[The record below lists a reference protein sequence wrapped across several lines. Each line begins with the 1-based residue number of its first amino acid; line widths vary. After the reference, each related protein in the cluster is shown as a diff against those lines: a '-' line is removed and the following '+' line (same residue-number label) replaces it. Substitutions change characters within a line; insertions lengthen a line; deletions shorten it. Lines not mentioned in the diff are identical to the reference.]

1 MRESCLRRSRSPR
14 RVICFCLFSVVT
26 LVAAYTGLLSGGR
39 AAVRA
44 LERGPAT
51 GGSGPPGFVASQA
64 WMQPRPVADGVSR
77 ARYPRMVRN
86 PANGDLHLTWEED
99 GQRVRYAYRSVEG
112 WTVSPYAWQ
121 GYAPAIAL
129 DGRGTPHIVYAAE
142 TDTSGRTQILHRA
155 AAEGWL
161 PTDISDTHGNS
172 QRPQISLLVDEQI
185 HVAWV
190 ETLDAVD
197 RVYHAISDDGGATW
211 PELRPVALGTSPSL
225 DAGGDQ
231 VWLAWQGAPQS
242 QTTSL
247 KGDPASDIYVSQWQP
262 APDPSLAG
270 EGDWSRAENVSQS
283 FEMGSYAPHIA
294 SGEGGKTYLVW
305 EEVALDGASSAVA
318 MAWRDGQGWREPIP
332 LSEGEGF
339 ASSPQISAGVDG
351 QMGIA
356 WDAGTSLRM
365 RQGGMDTWSADQTI
379 VTHDSGVADACL
391 LSDDTGLWQA
401 VFSVR
406 LVTKDTSLWL
416 LYQAAQAPFDTV
428 TPPASETPTPTTTA
442 SATTTPSGTPTTMA
456 TATTTIEA
464 TLPIPSVTPSV
475 QQTLPTP
482 SATATAQASPT
493 NTSSGAGTPTLTA
506 TATLTPTASP
516 TATRIPTV
524 EPTLPTPTK
533 TAPVA
538 QTPWA
543 YLALMIKDPGSAD
556 NPIPVSVERAPD
568 RNRPDTPTLNA
579 KAELS
584 AEDPGPDWEWYLPTN
599 VSSPSAPGAG
609 SGVDDSDLVVLAN
622 GTICAVWSALIS
634 GYPVLHYALCENGQW
649 SQPSSFYMGE
659 EPDLAVGPSGQ
670 LALVFSGE
678 LGGSYDVYYAEW
690 EGDGWSW
697 PDNVSQTS
705 GNATQPALSIA
716 PSGDTV
722 VVWSDN
728 TEGLS
733 RIYYG
738 WRVGALWNTFYVP
751 SSSGGLAPDLSY
763 DSSNRLWACWQSERS
778 SGRYDV
784 FCLYGSDQSWLPW
797 AINISDSA
805 GADSMSPRLAGINDL
820 AAYVVWQ
827 EGATGEVRYADTV
840 EHDVWWSL
848 PQALST
854 QPASQPE
861 IAAQGLGAESH
872 IYVAW
877 DEGASLAFRRKGF
890 SAESWQEGTLVADA
904 GAASL
909 GGVGLTTGPTLGAH
923 ASWQQSTA
931 LGGNGDADL
940 LYRGGAPLLDSIL
953 WTPLV
958 STP

>member
-1 MRESCLRRSRSPR
+1 MRESSLRRSRSPG
-14 RVICFCLFSVVT
+14 RVICFCLFSVAT
-26 LVAAYTGLLSGGR
+26 LVAAYTGLISGGR
-39 AAVRA
+39 STVRA
-44 LERGPAT
+44 LELDPQT
-51 GGSGPPGFVASQA
+51 GGDGSPGFVASQA
-64 WMQPRPVADGVSR
+64 WQQPLPVANGISN

-99 GQRVRYAYRSVEG
+99 RQRVRYAHRDAEG

-121 GYAPAIAL
+121 GYSPAIAL
-129 DGRGTPHIVYAAE
+129 DARGMPHIVYAAE
-142 TDTSGRTQILHRA
+142 IDLYGRTQILHRA
-155 AAEGWL
+155 AADDWL
-161 PTDISDTHGNS
+161 PTEISATHGNS
-172 QRPQISLLVDEQI
+172 QRPQISLLIGEQI

-197 RVYHAISDDGGATW
+197 RVYHAVSDDGGATW
-211 PELRPVALGTSPSL
+211 PELCLVAMGTSPSL

-247 KGDPASDIYVSQWQP
+247 KGDPACDIYVSQWQA
-262 APDPSLAG
+262 APDPSLAAA
-270 EGDWSRAENVSQS
+270 GDWSEAENVSRS
-283 FEMGSYAPHIA
+283 FEMGSRAPHIA
-294 SGEGGKTYLVW
+294 SGAHGRTYLVW
-305 EEVALDGASSAVA
+305 EEVAGDGASSAVA
-318 MAWRDGQGWREPIP
+318 MSWRDEQGWREPIP
-332 LSEGEGF
+332 LSEGEGY
-339 ASSPQISAGVDG
+339 ASSPQVAAGQDG
-351 QMGIA
+351 EMGIA
-356 WDAGTSLRM
+356 WDAGTRLLM
-365 RQGGMDTWSADQTI
+365 RQGREDAWSATQTI
-379 VTHDSGVADACL
+379 VTLESGVADACL
-391 LSDDTGLWQA
+391 LPYGTGLWQA

-406 LVTKDTSLWL
+406 LVTQDTTLWL
-416 LYQAAQAPFDTV
+416 LYLAVQAPYDTV
-428 TPPASETPTPTTTA
+428 TPPASETATPTTT
-442 SATTTPSGTPTTMA
+442 PTVRA
-456 TATTTIEA
+456 TATPSDTPTSTPTA
-464 TLPIPSVTPSV
+464 TATV
-475 QQTLPTP
+475 QATLPTP
-482 SATATAQASPT
+482 SVTPTVQPTLPTSTATATVQVSPT
-493 NTSSGAGTPTLTA
+493 NTSSGAGTPTSTA
-506 TATLTPTASP
+506 TATVTATASP
-516 TATRIPTV
+516 TPTI
-524 EPTLPTPTK
+524 EPTIPSPTETEPI
-533 TAPVA
+533 A

-556 NPIPVSVERAPD
+556 NPIPVSVERGPD
-568 RNRPDTPTLNA
+568 RNRPATPTLMA
-579 KAELS
+579 KAELC
-584 AEDPGPDWEWYLPTN
+584 AEDPGLDWEWFLPAN
-599 VSSPSAPGAG
+599 VSSPSAPGVG
-609 SGVDDSDLVVLAN
+609 SDVDDSDLVVLAD
-622 GTICAVWSALIS
+622 GTIYAVWSALIS
-634 GYPVLHYALCENGQW
+634 GYPVLHYALCESGQW
-649 SQPSSFYMGE
+649 SEPSSFYMGE
-659 EPDLAVGPSGQ
+659 EPDLAVGPSGEV
-670 LALVFSGE
+670 ALVFSGE

-690 EGDGWSW
+690 EGDGWSL

-705 GNATQPALSIA
+705 GNATQPALAIA

-728 TEGLS
+728 TEGIS

-763 DSSNRLWACWQSERS
+763 DSRNRLWACWQSERS

-797 AINISDSA
+797 AINISDTA
-805 GADSMSPRLAGINDL
+805 GADSMSPRLAGIDGL

-827 EGATGEVRYADTV
+827 EGAPGEVRYADTV

-854 QPASQPE
+854 QPASQPA

-890 SAESWQEGTLVADA
+890 GAESWQEGTLIADA
-904 GAASL
+904 GAANL
-909 GGVGLTTGPTLGAH
+909 RGVGLTTGPTLGVH

-931 LGGNGDADL
+931 LSAGGEADL
-940 LYRGGAPLLDSIL
+940 LYRGGAPLLDAIL